1 MCLQRSGRTPQATNC
16 SSHPPV
22 AQMCRSGPSQKRSLS
37 QDTARET
44 LRVRAGRGNQSP
56 KTRAIAIGQCVG
68 PKAMYLV
75 PFPPRH
81 RAETRRGWPNRTAP
95 GRMAAFYPA
104 RVAKINWSGE
114 LRVASGMRCKEGAIC
129 RSAHSGRRCPLP
141 ALRGRPLPE
150 GEVAARLVTSA
161 DASMR
166 AAVSTA
172 SRTCAPTG
180 RRREAR
186 RGSGD
191 ACPVN
196 PGLTGWAVARAQRS
210 GARARSRPW
219 RLAIDCDYEHEHEQH
234 TGRTRQSKI
243 VAGLLHV
250 VSIRRACRF
259 ARRVVWRAR
268 NKRHVEER
276 AVLFPCSKPQPLV
289 EPSGA
294 LIEPSLGHRAL
305 AEPVARNPKI
315 NP

>member
-1 MCLQRSGRTPQATNC
+1 
-16 SSHPPV
+16 
-22 AQMCRSGPSQKRSLS
+22 
-37 QDTARET
+37 
-44 LRVRAGRGNQSP
+44 
-56 KTRAIAIGQCVG
+56 
-68 PKAMYLV
+68 
-75 PFPPRH
+75 
-81 RAETRRGWPNRTAP
+81 
-95 GRMAAFYPA
+95 
-104 RVAKINWSGE
+104 
-114 LRVASGMRCKEGAIC
+114 
-129 RSAHSGRRCPLP
+129 
-141 ALRGRPLPE
+141 
-150 GEVAARLVTSA
+150 VAARLVTSA

-234 TGRTRQSKI
+234 TGRTRPSKI
-243 VAGLLHV
+243 DAALSHVA
-250 VSIRRACRF
+250 SMRRVRRF
-259 ARRVVWRAR
+259 ARRVVSRAR

-294 LIEPSLGHRAL
+294 LIDPSLGHRAL